1 MSSLLTTPATSS
13 GFNAMS
19 IVMKSLVVL
28 VGLVIVLL
36 AALFIYNVVA
46 VSTGKKPTTLL
57 GAPTVPD
64 QMPVPVD
71 GKTKTTISG
80 SSAPITQGADN
91 SIQFWM
97 YIKDWDYE
105 FGKKKS
111 VLYRKDST
119 TPTFR
124 NPDISLHPTDNS
136 LDVKVSIYSGDQ
148 SATSSTGDSFTLTV
162 ENVPLQSWFSVSVTV
177 FQRNLDVYINGKL
190 VKSAV
195 LPGVPRP
202 AAGDIIVADSGGFSG
217 QICNV
222 HAYPNMIGPS
232 DAAAFFSKG
241 TNCAS
246 YASAPSSSDTT
257 TDGTTKLTLFGYT
270 FTFGIR
276 DAVSGRVISESS
288 I

>member
-1 MSSLLTTPATSS
+1 
-13 GFNAMS
+13 MS

>member
-1 MSSLLTTPATSS
+1 MSSLAANPVASS
-13 GFNAMS
+13 GFNGMS
-19 IVMKSLVVL
+19 VIMKSLVVII
-28 VGLVIVLL
+28 GLVIVIL

-64 QMPVPVD
+64 QMPLPVD

-80 SSAPITQGADN
+80 SGAPITQGADN
-91 SIQFWM
+91 SVQFWM

-111 VLYRKDST
+111 ILYRKDST
-119 TPTFR
+119 TPAFR

-136 LDVKVSIYSGDQ
+136 IDVKVSIYPGDQ
-148 SATSSTGDSFTLTV
+148 SSTSSTGDSFTLTV

-202 AAGDIIVADSGGFSG
+202 AAGDIIVADGGGFSG

-232 DAAAFFSKG
+232 DAASFFAAG

-246 YASAPSSSDTT
+246 YATSPSSSETT
-257 TDGTTKLTLFGYT
+257 TDGNSKLTLFGYT

-276 DAVSGRVISESS
+276 DAVSGKVISESS
-288 I
+288 V

>member
-1 MSSLLTTPATSS
+1 MSSLPVTPVTSS
-13 GFNAMS
+13 GFNGMN
-19 IVMKSLVVL
+19 IIMKSLIVL
-28 VGLVIVLL
+28 VGLVIIVL
-36 AALFIYNVVA
+36 AALFIYNA
-46 VSTGKKPTTLL
+46 VMISSGKKPTTVL

-64 QMPVPVD
+64 QMPLPVD

-80 SSAPITQGADN
+80 SNAPLTEGAN
-91 SIQFWM
+91 NGVQFWM

-136 LDVKVSIYSGDQ
+136 LDVTVSIYAGDQ
-148 SATSSTGDSFTLTV
+148 SDTSSTGDSYTLTV

-202 AAGDIIVADSGGFSG
+202 AAGDIIVADAGGFSG

-222 HAYPNMIGPS
+222 HAYPNMLSPS
-232 DAAAFFSKG
+232 DAAAFFSAG

-246 YASAPSSSDTT
+246 YASSSSETT
-257 TDGTTKLTLFGYT
+257 TDGNTKLTLFGYT

-276 DAVSGRVISESS
+276 DAVSGKIISESS
-288 I
+288 V

>member
-1 MSSLLTTPATSS
+1 MSSLAANPVASS
-13 GFNAMS
+13 GFNGMS
-19 IVMKSLVVL
+19 VIMKSLVVII
-28 VGLVIVLL
+28 GLVIVIL

-64 QMPVPVD
+64 QMPLPVD

-91 SIQFWM
+91 SVQFWM

-111 VLYRKDST
+111 ILYRKDST
-119 TPTFR
+119 TPAFR

-136 LDVKVSIYSGDQ
+136 IDVKVSIYPGDQ
-148 SATSSTGDSFTLTV
+148 SSTSSTGDSFTLTV

-202 AAGDIIVADSGGFSG
+202 AAGDIIVADGGGFSG

-232 DAAAFFSKG
+232 DAAAFFTAG

-246 YASAPSSSDTT
+246 YATSPSSSETT
-257 TDGTTKLTLFGYT
+257 TDGNSKLTLFGYT

-276 DAVSGRVISESS
+276 DAVSGKVISESS
-288 I
+288 V